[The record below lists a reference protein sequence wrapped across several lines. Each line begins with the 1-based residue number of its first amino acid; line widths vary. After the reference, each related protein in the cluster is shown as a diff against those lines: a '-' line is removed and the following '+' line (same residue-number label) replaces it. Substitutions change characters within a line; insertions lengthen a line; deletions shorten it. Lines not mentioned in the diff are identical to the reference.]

1 MVNTRR
7 NHAGRS
13 LIIMVKEPR
22 MGAVKT
28 RLEREIGSVA
38 AVRFYRTVSLML
50 IRRLASDPRWRTTLA
65 VSPDMAV
72 TSRLWP
78 SHVPRVPQG
87 RGNIGE
93 RMERLLLSQDHRPAI
108 LIGSD
113 IPAVRPHHIAQ
124 AFKVLTRN
132 DAVFGAAE
140 DGGFWLAGLNR
151 LTRTKDRFRGV
162 RWSSPY
168 ALSDTLAN
176 LKAYKVGFA
185 ETLFDVD
192 DAASFT
198 ANAKMGMRVVPPAE
212 SYEKANPKSGQTP
225 QSSS

>member
-1 MVNTRR
+1 MANPRH
-7 NHAGRS
+7 NGAGHS

-28 RLEREIGSVA
+28 RLAREIGTVA
-38 AVRFYRTVSLML
+38 AVKFYRTVSLIL
-50 IRRLASDPRWRTTLA
+50 IRRLANDPRWRTTLA
-65 VSPDMAV
+65 VSPDIAV
-72 TSRLWP
+72 ASRLWP
-78 SHVPRVPQG
+78 SYVPRVPQG

-93 RMERLLLSQDHRPAI
+93 RMERLLLSQGHGPAI

-113 IPAVRPHHIAQ
+113 IPAVRPHHIAE
-124 AFKVLTRN
+124 AFQLLKRN
-132 DAVFGAAE
+132 DAVLGAAE

-151 LTRTKDRFRGV
+151 HTRFQRPFRGG
-162 RWSSPY
+162 RWSSPH
-168 ALSDTLAN
+168 ALADTLAN
-176 LKAYKVGFA
+176 LKTHKVGFA

-198 ANAKMGMRVVPPAE
+198 ANAKVGTRVVPPVE
-212 SYEKANPKSGQTP
+212 SSEKAEPKSGQTI